1 MLPDMI
7 IIGENIHCSRVV
19 KAGGPRCAKRAD
31 GSLRITWEESGT
43 GTSAA
48 FAVPTT
54 LAGAKVKH
62 VIAALQ
68 VARAGHAESA
78 AAQDYLVW
86 LARQQELAGAHYLD
100 VNVDE
105 YSLNQETNADAM
117 RWLATFLAGHT
128 RLPLA
133 LDSSAVGVLQ
143 AGSEAAPAAG
153 PPWLLNSASMERLE
167 VLDLAV
173 ATGAAVLC
181 SGAGATVLPQTAAER
196 VAALAP
202 VVAAARERGLP
213 SARLFLDP
221 LVLPIGM
228 DPLQG
233 MAFLDACRELR
244 QCHGPTVQVVGGI
257 SNVSY
262 GMPER
267 RLLNQ
272 RFLHLAIV
280 AGLDAAIYDPL
291 QLTPGTW
298 TPELVAAADRVLT
311 GDDAFAADFFAL
323 VRRQT

>member
-1 MLPDMI
+1 MRMI

-19 KAGGPRCAKRAD
+19 KAGGPRCAKLAD
-31 GSLRITWEESGT
+31 GSLRVTWEESGT
-43 GTSAA
+43 GAA
-48 FAVPTT
+48 SFAVPAA

-68 VARAGHAESA
+68 VARGGGAESA
-78 AAQDYLVW
+78 AAQAYFVW

-105 YSLNQETNADAM
+105 YSLDKETNAEAM
-117 RWLATFLAGHT
+117 RWLAGFLAGQT
-128 RLPLA
+128 RLPVA

-143 AGSEAAPAAG
+143 AGIEAAPAAG
-153 PPWLLNSASMERLE
+153 PQWLLNSASMERLD
-167 VLDLAV
+167 VLDLAA

-181 SGAGATVLPQTAAER
+181 SGAGAAVLPQTAAER
-196 VAALAP
+196 VAALEP

-213 SARLFLDP
+213 PDRLFLDP

-244 QCHGPTVQVVGGI
+244 HRHGPTLHVVGGI

-267 RLLNQ
+267 RLLNH
-272 RFLHLAIV
+272 RFLQLAMA

-291 QLTPGTW
+291 QLAPGTW
-298 TPELVAAADRVLT
+298 TPELAAAADRVLT
-311 GDDAFAADFFAL
+311 GDDAFAADFLAL
-323 VRRQT
+323 VRGAT